1 MKRKAALALGIALIA
16 VIVLCLFSCGHEEK
30 PQADAP
36 GSQTVSGTDADTE
49 DESAAE
55 DPAKDSESEKTD
67 SEKDSKKDA
76 AKDSSTTS
84 TSTNKKTGSS
94 TSGSNKTSSKT
105 SSGSSSK
112 TSGKTSSSS
121 SSASGKTS
129 GSSGKDYGQGTPKN
143 QGNSGKN
150 GSGNGSNGNGTKPDP
165 TPQPQPQPQPTP
177 DPPAPAADPM
187 NWPGNEYTALIPRP
201 SAGTVQQTDMQDG
214 VYCLLLTGA
223 DMSDV
228 KAYASALINA
238 GYINEV
244 TETVESGT
252 YLFGGGNSNGNF
264 VVVSYQNGQ
273 FIIGVQP

>member
-1 MKRKAALALGIALIA
+1 
-16 VIVLCLFSCGHEEK
+16 
-30 PQADAP
+30 
-36 GSQTVSGTDADTE
+36 
-49 DESAAE
+49 
-55 DPAKDSESEKTD
+55 
-67 SEKDSKKDA
+67 
-76 AKDSSTTS
+76 
-84 TSTNKKTGSS
+84 
-94 TSGSNKTSSKT
+94 
-105 SSGSSSK
+105 
-112 TSGKTSSSS
+112 
-121 SSASGKTS
+121 
-129 GSSGKDYGQGTPKN
+129 
-143 QGNSGKN
+143 
-150 GSGNGSNGNGTKPDP
+150 
-165 TPQPQPQPQPTP
+165 
-177 DPPAPAADPM
+177 M

-201 SAGTVQQTDMQDG
+201 STGTVQQTDMQDG

>member
-112 TSGKTSSSS
+112 TSGKTSSGST
-121 SSASGKTS
+121 SASGKTS
-129 GSSGKDYGQGTPKN
+129 GSSGKDYGQGTPKP
-143 QGNSGKN
+143 QGNSGN
-150 GSGNGSNGNGTKPDP
+150 NGSNGGTKPDP
-165 TPQPQPQPQPTP
+165 APQPQPQPTP

-201 SAGTVQQTDMQDG
+201 STGTVQQTDMQDG

>member
-36 GSQTVSGTDADTE
+36 GPQTVSGTDADTE

-55 DPAKDSESEKTD
+55 DPAKDSESKKTD

-121 SSASGKTS
+121 SSASG
-129 GSSGKDYGQGTPKN
+129 SSGKDYGQGTPKN

-165 TPQPQPQPQPTP
+165 TPQPQPQPTP

-187 NWPGNEYTALIPRP
+187 NWPSNEYTALLPRP